1 MITIYTTNW
10 CPSCVAAKRFLKEQQ
25 LQFKEINI
33 EEENIERDDL
43 QKITGQYTVPQI
55 IINKK
60 CIGGYEQLINLYQ
73 SNELEDLLNEAS

>member
-33 EEENIERDDL
+33 EEENMARDDL
-43 QKITGQYTVPQI
+43 QKITGHYTVPQI